1 MKLDLKKFCVLL
13 ARAGGQT
20 EPDVEVNPYLLDH
33 VLTPTLNGDNV
44 RIGDID
50 FNRFDAE
57 DIETLAEYYDCLSQ
71 TQRDAARLRE
81 KMSEI
86 PPTACKARAFC

>member
-1 MKLDLKKFCVLL
+1 MKLDLKKFRLLL
-13 ARAGGQT
+13 AQAGGQT
-20 EPDVEVNPYLLDH
+20 KPDVDVNPYLLDH
-33 VLTPTLNGDNV
+33 VLMPALNGDNV

-71 TQRDAARLRE
+71 TQRDAARLGTTVG
-81 KMSEI
+81 EI
-86 PPTACKARAFC
+86 PPTACKVRAFC